1 VWDFQVDGYAFT
13 IPPSELQ
20 REILVKD
27 VQGTTQKIPQLA
39 SDESQKLLGVMKNLM
54 GNQQDEIAR
63 LRNKSNIMAS
73 KINTGALSATQAKM
87 AYESFY
93 IPALQYSLAITSINQ
108 IDFESIQSNAS
119 LAILAALGFNR
130 HIPREV
136 VYCTRKYQGLG
147 LQHLYDMQGIDG
159 TRLILQELNHNGPT
173 KTMLQCVLDVIQM
186 ESGIGNPI
194 LEDNRPLSYIEW
206 GWIPSIRDFLLHIKG
221 KILNATTRPQLY
233 REHDSYLM
241 DSPALHKSSRKEQI
255 LINRCRLFLQVERVS
270 DISNANGTSILDDW
284 KQDSELTPSR
294 STKSWPLQGNPGRE
308 AWKIWRSFLEKAFE
322 TNGKLQQNLGD
333 WTQFNTERIHFVR
346 YQESSHTLWY
356 YLSDNKWTIHRL
368 IRKDRRSMT
377 FEDTHEKSLPM
388 PPEDST
394 PIDVLSHTEYK
405 IITSRY
411 SRMTPPIPLEKSTQ
425 KLSLQ
430 QQLKLREG
438 EPLFHNIQITVPD
451 DDIHQQLQ
459 QPATFDVAT
468 DGSYNKSNGV
478 SSYGWVMALTEQ
490 SSQSPEV
497 QQLCTH
503 QWQNH
508 SETRRYTASHPLS
521 PSYKC

>member
-1 VWDFQVDGYAFT
+1 
-13 IPPSELQ
+13 
-20 REILVKD
+20 
-27 VQGTTQKIPQLA
+27 
-39 SDESQKLLGVMKNLM
+39 
-54 GNQQDEIAR
+54 
-63 LRNKSNIMAS
+63 
-73 KINTGALSATQAKM
+73 
-87 AYESFY
+87 
-93 IPALQYSLAITSINQ
+93 
-108 IDFESIQSNAS
+108 
-119 LAILAALGFNR
+119 
-130 HIPREV
+130 
-136 VYCTRKYQGLG
+136 
-147 LQHLYDMQGIDG
+147 
-159 TRLILQELNHNGPT
+159 
-173 KTMLQCVLDVIQM
+173 
-186 ESGIGNPI
+186 
-194 LEDNRPLSYIEW
+194 
-206 GWIPSIRDFLLHIKG
+206 
-221 KILNATTRPQLY
+221 
-233 REHDSYLM
+233 
-241 DSPALHKSSRKEQI
+241 
-255 LINRCRLFLQVERVS
+255 
-270 DISNANGTSILDDW
+270 
-284 KQDSELTPSR
+284 
-294 STKSWPLQGNPGRE
+294 
-308 AWKIWRSFLEKAFE
+308 
-322 TNGKLQQNLGD
+322 
-333 WTQFNTERIHFVR
+333 
-346 YQESSHTLWY
+346 
-356 YLSDNKWTIHRL
+356 
-368 IRKDRRSMT
+368 
-377 FEDTHEKSLPM
+377 M